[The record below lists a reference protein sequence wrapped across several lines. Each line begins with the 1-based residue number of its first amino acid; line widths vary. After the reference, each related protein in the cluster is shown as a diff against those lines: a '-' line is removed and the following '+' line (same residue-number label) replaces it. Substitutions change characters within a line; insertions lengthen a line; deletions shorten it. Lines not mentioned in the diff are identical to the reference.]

1 MRWLGPYQI
10 IHVFENGIVQLTTI
24 DDVPFKMLIN
34 GHQLK
39 LYKQPQKKAEFM
51 QQFKQLDPTTT
62 QVSLP
67 AAEGENLLPAP
78 LQH

>member
-1 MRWLGPYQI
+1 MLGPYQI
-10 IHVFENGIVQLTTI
+10 IHVFDNGTVQLTTI

-39 LYKQPQKKAEFM
+39 LYKQPQTKAEFM
-51 QQFKQLDPTTT
+51 QQFKQSDPTTT

-67 AAEGENLLPAP
+67 AAKGENLPPTP